1 MRWDGPRNRA
11 DTPPAG
17 MNEGGW
23 NARRTRGRI
32 KSEAGASAAGG
43 NGCVLDGVPTGCPGR
58 HSGPR
63 KGASPERPALR
74 GPKEAPGSARGR
86 GRPQRPPGREPGRP
100 PAGPPELR
108 GIRWG
113 RGGGTVRGGPPGR
126 GAPRRGR
133 MPPTQRKQC
142 AVSGSASWERVYHAQ
157 FVSGPEAGTSQRPD
171 TRAGRHWAADTK
183 GSARPPGGV
192 QFRRAA
198 RAGAPGKGGTRW

>member
-43 NGCVLDGVPTGCPGR
+43 NGCVLDGVPTRCPGR

-74 GPKEAPGSARGR
+74 GPRGERGSARGR

-126 GAPRRGR
+126 RAPRRGR
-133 MPPTQRKQC
+133 MPPTQRKPC
-142 AVSGSASWERVYHAQ
+142 AVSDSASWERVYHA
-157 FVSGPEAGTSQRPD
+157 PIRQRSRSRD
-171 TRAGRHWAADTK
+171 FTTARYSRRQALGSRYQGVGAATGRSSIPA
-183 GSARPPGGV
+183 
-192 QFRRAA
+192 RRAS
-198 RAGAPGKGGTRW
+198 RRTRKR